1 LSSGK
6 YLDEIL
12 FNFVAPWTMMPVY
25 VLALAEIIIHASCV
39 AYMLSVV
46 NNCLDVTKNFELGET

>member
-1 LSSGK
+1 
-6 YLDEIL
+6 
-12 FNFVAPWTMMPVY
+12 MMPVY